1 LHSHS
6 WGGERIS
13 TPADNKGRSSDADEV
28 EEMLKFTEKLKEDEI
43 IDE

>member
-1 LHSHS
+1 MHSHA

-13 TPADNKGRSSDADEV
+13 TPADKKGHSADADEV